1 MQRYEAVL
9 FDFDGVIL
17 DSEPIHFDCWKEV
30 LAPYGVQMDWE
41 TDYPQCIGV
50 SDREVVEFLVSRME
64 KPVPAEQ
71 LWKEYERKN
80 KLFVERVA
88 GDPPIPKATREL
100 LATLEKNYKL
110 AIVSS
115 SGRSEVAPLLE
126 AGGIRQYFRV
136 VITGDDV
143 TNYKPHPEPYLLA
156 AKHLNVTRAVVVEDS
171 DAGERSGIAAGF
183 DLVRVHDAERT
194 AELVLAHL
202 RTSSG
207 QP

>member
-9 FDFDGVIL
+9 FDFDGVII
-17 DSEPIHFDCWKEV
+17 DSEPVHFDCWKEV
-30 LAPYGVQMDWE
+30 LAPYGVRMDWE
-41 TDYPQCIGV
+41 SDYQHCVGV
-50 SDREVVEFLVSRME
+50 SDREVVEYLVSRME
-64 KPVPAEQ
+64 KPVPADQ

-80 KLFVERVA
+80 ELFVERVV
-88 GDPPIPKATREL
+88 GDTPVPKATREL
-100 LATLEKNYKL
+100 LAMLEKTYKL

-126 AGGIRQYFRV
+126 SGGIRQHFNV

-143 TNYKPHPEPYLLA
+143 ANYKPDPEPYLLA
-156 AKHLNVTRAVVVEDS
+156 AKQLNVTRAVVVEDS
-171 DAGERSGIAAGF
+171 DAGEKSGIAAGF
-183 DLVRVHDAERT
+183 DVVRVRDAERT

-202 RTSSG
+202 RTSG